1 MQELEQ
7 TQHRKITAVLFDMDN
22 TLFDF
27 VETKIAACEAV
38 NRRLGLERTRDLL
51 FYFLRDTGR
60 SFEDLE
66 HLRDF
71 MKDLGVYSEE
81 AFAECC
87 RVYEDIKIRHLSPYP
102 AIENT
107 LVQLKERGLS
117 LSVVTDAQ
125 RQNAISRLEKT
136 GLFEMFDAVITS
148 DMTGTHKPDLKVFQ
162 YALEMLGCCP
172 EEVLM
177 VGDSLRRDIAPAKQ
191 MGMMT
196 AHARYGD
203 RNLHEER
210 CEQADVILTDISEV
224 LQVVD
229 QRRCL

>member
-1 MQELEQ
+1 MQNPEQ

-27 VETKIAACEAV
+27 VETKIAACDAV
-38 NRRLGLERTRDLL
+38 NRLLGLEPTTDLL

-71 MKDLGVYSEE
+71 MKDHNTYSEE
-81 AFAECC
+81 SFTECC
-87 RVYEDIKIRHLSPYP
+87 RVYEDVKIRNLSPYP
-102 AIENT
+102 AIKKT
-107 LVQLKERGLS
+107 LAQLKERGLI

-125 RQNAISRLEKT
+125 RQNAISRLDKT
-136 GLFEMFDAVITS
+136 GLSEMFDTVITS
-148 DMTGTHKPDLKVFQ
+148 DMTGTHKPDPKVFQ
-162 YALEMLGCCP
+162 YALESLGCCP

-177 VGDSLRRDIAPAKQ
+177 VGDSLRRDIAPAKR

-196 AHARYGD
+196 AHAVYGD
-203 RNLHEER
+203 RNFHEER
-210 CEQADVILTDISEV
+210 VEQADVILEDISDV
-224 LQVVD
+224 LHAID
-229 QRRCL
+229 HNRCL

>member
-1 MQELEQ
+1 MQDPEQ
-7 TQHRKITAVLFDMDN
+7 TQYRKITAVLFDMDN

-27 VETKIAACEAV
+27 VEAKIGACEAV
-38 NRRLGLERTRDLL
+38 NRLLGLERTRDLL

-71 MKDLGVYSEE
+71 MKDQGVYSEE

-87 RVYEDIKIRHLSPYP
+87 RIYEDIKIRDLSPYP

-107 LVQLKERGLS
+107 LAQLKERGLS

-125 RQNAISRLEKT
+125 RQNAIARLEKT
-136 GLFEMFDAVITS
+136 GLYEMFDAVITS
-148 DMTGTHKPDLKVFQ
+148 DMTGTHKPDLRVFQ
-162 YALEMLGCCP
+162 YALEMLGRCP

-177 VGDSLRRDIAPAKQ
+177 VGDSLRRDIAPAKLI
-191 MGMMT
+191 GMMT

-203 RNLHEER
+203 RNFHEER
-210 CEQADVILTDISEV
+210 IEQADVTLADISDV
-224 LQVVD
+224 LQVID
-229 QRRCL
+229 HPRCL